1 MEILIADPEIQVREM
16 LSFYLQDNYEPIT
29 KIYLAQNL
37 QEASDIFSNH
47 IIDICFCGH
56 HLDGGTGVELIN
68 FLKKRNIE
76 TRMLILS
83 DQSTEQIE
91 KIYKDENI
99 FYYFSRADI
108 ISSFDQFIKKC
119 ESDKVQLS
127 RKRVLATYSPVSL
140 DFLLVLSN
148 IPCDI
153 FIKLSDKKYLK
164 CLSQGDMFLE
174 SDKNKYSSKNVEV
187 LYLKFED
194 DNRKIINQAIA
205 TAINKV
211 FTSQTSPFQEKI
223 SIVHSQVSGMLKLNG
238 MTPEL
243 SEVTKYTV
251 TKSVEMISKIEILND
266 FWKNINLLGEYP
278 SKLYTLQ
285 SILCNLILK
294 ELEWNSEATFF
305 KLSLA
310 SFLQDV
316 TLTSINLIKIKD
328 YNEFLQVKNSL
339 SNEEVK
345 CFLDHPFKV
354 KDIVDSIKEIPP
366 DIDKIVLEQHE
377 LPKGDGFPRKLN
389 ALQMGQLSCIF
400 ILTGITSRSL
410 LEQGSKFN
418 PTEFLD
424 SLDKAGYSKGN
435 FRDAFKILKKIFS

>member
-29 KIYLAQNL
+29 KIYLAQNI
-37 QEASDIFSNH
+37 QEATDLFSNH

-56 HLDGGTGVELIN
+56 QLTGGSGLELIN

-83 DQSTEQIE
+83 DQPVSEIE
-91 KIYKDENI
+91 KIYKDEDI

-108 ISSFDQFIKKC
+108 LSSFDQFIKKC
-119 ESDKVQLS
+119 ESDKVQLT
-127 RKRVLATYSPVSL
+127 KKQVLASYSPVSL

-148 IPCDI
+148 LPCDI

-174 SDKNKYSSKNVEV
+174 ADKSKYSSKNVDL

-211 FTSQTSPFQEKI
+211 FTSHTSPFQEKI

-243 SEVTKYTV
+243 SEVTRYTV
-251 TKSVEMISKIEILND
+251 SKSVEMISKIEILND

-285 SILCNLILK
+285 TILCNLILK

-316 TLTSINLIKIKD
+316 TLTSLNLIKIKD
-328 YNEFLQVKNSL
+328 YNEFLQVKGSL
-339 SNEEVK
+339 TNEEVK
-345 CFLDHPFKV
+345 SFLDHPFKV

-400 ILTGITSRSL
+400 ILTGITSRTL
-410 LEQGSKFN
+410 LEQGNKFN